1 MNFTL
6 FIYSLTDTTQETFTK
21 CHVSFNKQSRLV
33 EIENSEGKPIVDY
46 FIADSDRVEIRY
58 HA

>member
-6 FIYSLTDTTQETFTK
+6 FIYSLTDTTQETFTN
-21 CHVSFNKQSRLV
+21 CHATFNKSGRVV
-33 EIENSEGKPIVDY
+33 EIEDGDGKPVVDY